1 MYCNECGAKLPDDA
15 LVCPNCGYRRLP
27 GEQHRAAPET
37 LQPGLQPPT
46 DAVAEPER
54 FDRVPGSERS
64 RGCGWAMLA
73 GMGAGLALLVI
84 VALGVLGVY
93 QGMQERT
100 RLNRAAAL
108 EHYQKGLEQLSME
121 NYELARAEFELAVQL
136 DPKNRDAAN
145 KLAEVGALIS
155 SQPTATSSLRY
166 QTVLLLYNE
175 AREFYNQ
182 GDWEGVI
189 SKLEQVRS
197 LEPDYERESI
207 TQLLVEAYYD
217 TGVGL
222 VGEERLEE
230 AIRYFDRAL
239 ELRPAEDAARDQ
251 KRWASLYLAG
261 LGYWGADWQGA
272 IESFS
277 VLYQLNPDYKD
288 ALQRLYA
295 AHLSYADTLYTEADW
310 CAARDHYDSALAM
323 IPTEEAKVKR
333 EGAAQNCVVARGP
346 AGTPAPSGTF
356 VGRLL
361 EVQDV
366 GTETAMMIR
375 GYIRDAEG
383 DPVPDVRVGLSAWDW
398 SAPPALT
405 SGEGVFAFDGL
416 GNPVTYT
423 VTLLDLPSVPLPVKA
438 EWSKLVWVEFRP
450 QP

>member
-1 MYCNECGAKLPDDA
+1 MYCNECGAKLPVDA
-15 LVCPNCGYRRLP
+15 LLCPNCGNRQLP
-27 GEQHRAAPET
+27 GEHRQAAPER
-37 LQPGLQPPT
+37 LQSVPQPVT

-54 FDRVPGSERS
+54 PDTVPDSERP

-84 VALGVLGVY
+84 VVLGILGVY

-100 RLNRAAAL
+100 RVNRAAAL
-108 EHYQKGLEQLSME
+108 EHYQKGLEQLTME
-121 NYELARAEFELAVQL
+121 HYELAGAEFELAVQL

-166 QTVLLLYNE
+166 QAVLLLYNE
-175 AREFYNQ
+175 ARAFYNQ

-207 TQLLVEAYYD
+207 AQLLVEAYHN

-222 VGEERLEE
+222 VGADRLEE
-230 AIRYFDRAL
+230 AIRYFDQVL

-295 AHLSYADTLYTEADW
+295 AHLSYADALLAEADW
-310 CAARDHYDSALAM
+310 CAARDHYDSSLAM
-323 IPTEEAKVKR
+323 IPTEEVKVKR
-333 EGAAQNCVVARGP
+333 EGAAQNCVVAAGP

-375 GYIRDAEG
+375 GYIWDADGE
-383 DPVPDVRVGLSAWDW
+383 PASNVRVGLSAWDW

-423 VTLLDLPSVPLPVKA
+423 VTLLDMPSVPLSVKA
-438 EWSKLVWVEFRP
+438 DWSRLVWVEFRP